1 MVKKVY
7 KTYTGPKY
15 YPADVTNL
23 SAFVKSKEWGE
34 LRAMTNKQLED
45 LHGMG
50 RYHTRE
56 FNAAIGKA
64 ALIVLNQRRSIQDS
78 VDKKAA
84 AKEAR
89 RYRRMVV
96 DNLRKRKATKSRGS
110 GRLKSFLKMVD
121 EKKQQAIW
129 DDDANKVRMMMLNG
143 GYEDVGASSRNHRAY
158 VDVGAGIR

>member
-7 KTYTGPKY
+7 KAYTGPQY

-23 SAFVKSKEWGE
+23 SAFVKGKEWGE

-56 FNAAIGKA
+56 FNAALGKA
-64 ALIVLNQRRSIQDS
+64 ALIVLNQRRSIQLS
-78 VDKKAA
+78 VDKKAT

-89 RYRRMVV
+89 RHRRMVV
-96 DNLRKRKATKSRGS
+96 DNLRKRNESKRRGPP
-110 GRLKSFLKMVD
+110 RLASFLKLVD
-121 EKKQQAIW
+121 EKKQEAIW
-129 DDDANKVRMMMLNG
+129 AEDARKLRAQMLRG
-143 GYEDVGASSRNHRAY
+143 EY
-158 VDVGAGIR
+158 VDYGLGIR

>member
-7 KTYTGPKY
+7 KAYTGKQY
-15 YPADVTNL
+15 YPADVANL
-23 SAFVKSKEWGE
+23 SAFVKAKEWGE

-56 FNAAIGKA
+56 FNAAVGKA
-64 ALIVLNQRRSIQDS
+64 ALIVLNQRRSIQLS

-84 AKEAR
+84 AREAR
-89 RYRRMVV
+89 RHRRAVV
-96 DNLRKRKATKSRGS
+96 DNLRKRKSQRKIT
-110 GRLKSFLKMVD
+110 GRTASFLKLVD
-121 EKKQQAIW
+121 SKRQQAIW
-129 DDDANKVRMMMLNG
+129 DDDANKLRKMMLSG
-143 GYEDVGASSRNHRAY
+143 GY